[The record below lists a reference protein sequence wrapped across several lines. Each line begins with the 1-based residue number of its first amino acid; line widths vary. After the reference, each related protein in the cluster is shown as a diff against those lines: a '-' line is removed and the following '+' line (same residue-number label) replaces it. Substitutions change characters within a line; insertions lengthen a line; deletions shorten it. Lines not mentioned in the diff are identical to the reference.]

1 MMQEIV
7 EHSSMNNEP
16 RALTNERLYIDHG
29 AGTHIVGTLVYLY
42 SMKRIDH
49 AFNPIMIG

>member
-1 MMQEIV
+1 
-7 EHSSMNNEP
+7 
-16 RALTNERLYIDHG
+16 LYIDHG

-49 AFNPIMIG
+49 AFNPIIIG